1 MGVWLAVTSLTEW
14 PGRRRARSCEIFAE
28 FLNFSSNCD
37 FTYQLCQPKE
47 WHLFNLLTMKLFIQL
62 TLFGMAFSR
71 PQVLKS
77 QLPSEPIEDPDLWA
91 WGQHPNGLGYKA
103 PNDLLFETCL
113 STPNSPLCYEAATSR
128 QCWENASILRTC
140 MCARHTP
147 TTECTNVGAPV
158 RGKVT
163 E

>member
-1 MGVWLAVTSLTEW
+1 MKRLNRSSLS
-14 PGRRRARSCEIFAE
+14 P
-28 FLNFSSNCD
+28 
-37 FTYQLCQPKE
+37 QLVS
-47 WHLFNLLTMKLFIQL
+47 LLGL
-62 TLFGMAFSR
+62 TLSR

-77 QLPSEPIEDPDLWA
+77 ELPSQPIEDPDVWS

-113 STPNSPLCYEAATSR
+113 DTPNSPLCYEAASSR
-128 QCWENASILRTC
+128 QCWENAAILRTC

-147 TTECTNVGAPV
+147 TTACTNVGAPV
-158 RGKVT
+158 KGKVT

>member
-1 MGVWLAVTSLTEW
+1 M
-14 PGRRRARSCEIFAE
+14 
-28 FLNFSSNCD
+28 LNFGNIQILICWPIEVSSCIYLNRLSCSP
-37 FTYQLCQPKE
+37 QLS
-47 WHLFNLLTMKLFIQL
+47 
-62 TLFGMAFSR
+62 LFGLAFSR

-77 QLPSEPIEDPDLWA
+77 QLPSKPIEDPDLWA

-113 STPNSPLCYEAATSR
+113 STPNSPLCYEAASSR

-147 TTECTNVGAPV
+147 TTACTNVGAPV